1 MSIKNFKRLPLL
13 EAFDAIM
20 TRGSLVAAAD
30 AMQVTQSAVS
40 KQLAQLREWFDD
52 ELFVRTSDGMQPT
65 PRALALREQ
74 VEAILAQAAALVAQ
88 APISPADFTGSFVIS
103 ATDEVL
109 MRLVSPLVSRL
120 AYQAPRM
127 RLITVP
133 LARDYSVRELE
144 AGQINLLVGVN
155 WHAPDTLKLRKLA
168 TDPFVCVM
176 RADNPLAGGNLTLRR
191 YAKATHVLV
200 APLGYRKG
208 VVDIELERLGMERH
222 VCASVPAFSM
232 IDAQLLGD
240 TRITTV
246 PSRVATRLAQAG
258 TFVVKQVPLQLPAT
272 DYYALW
278 HPRFSADP
286 RMRWMLQEVAD
297 AFAEGAGSCAAP
309 AVG

>member
-1 MSIKNFKRLPLL
+1 MSIRNLKRLPLL

-74 VEAILAQAAALVAQ
+74 VEALLGQAAELVAR
-88 APISPADFTGSFVIS
+88 APISPADFTGQFVIS

-109 MRLVSPLVSRL
+109 ARLVSPLVSRL
-120 AYQAPRM
+120 AEEAPRL
-127 RLITVP
+127 RLITLP
-133 LARDYSVRELE
+133 LARDYSARELE
-144 AGQINLLVGVN
+144 AGQINLLVAVN
-155 WHAPDTLKLRKLA
+155 WHAPDNLMLRKLA
-168 TDPFVCVM
+168 SDPFVCVM
-176 RADNPLAGGNLTLRR
+176 HEDNPLAAGNLTLRR

-200 APLGYRKG
+200 APLGHRKG

-222 VCASVPAFSM
+222 VCASVPAFNM
-232 IDAQLLGD
+232 LDAQLLGD
-240 TRITTV
+240 SRITTV
-246 PSRVATRLAQAG
+246 PSRVARTLAQHG
-258 TFVVKQVPLQLPAT
+258 PFVVKQVPLQLPVT

-278 HPRFSADP
+278 HPRFTADP
-286 RMRWMLQEVAD
+286 RMRWMLAAVTD
-297 AFAEGAGSCAAP
+297 AFEGS
-309 AVG
+309 